1 MTSGSNESGPVAA
14 ATAFKSITRGLRSG
28 IPAAASTASTAAMP
42 PSIFAEPGLDEDVAG
57 AAVRIVVSHADRA
70 ARHFRNVLLVPLIA

>member
-1 MTSGSNESGPVAA
+1 
-14 ATAFKSITRGLRSG
+14 
-28 IPAAASTASTAAMP
+28 MP